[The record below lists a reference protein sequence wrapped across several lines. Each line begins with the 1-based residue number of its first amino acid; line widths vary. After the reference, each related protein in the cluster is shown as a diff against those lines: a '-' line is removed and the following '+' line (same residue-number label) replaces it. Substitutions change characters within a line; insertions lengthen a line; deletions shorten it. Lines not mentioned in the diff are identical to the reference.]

1 MFSNYINSI
10 DIGVIFINLK
20 IIRSFDK
27 ISLYLYIHDSFLDL
41 MFFNLKK
48 NRKFFQLR
56 RRLNRKF
63 LYKYKKLE
71 KKISEKKMWMM
82 PFLRRKTVLKYCRKF
97 LFLFLKNKILKTYW
111 NNFKNLLNMHLKRI
125 VSVGFNEIF
134 VMGLSKMDVNANIIS
149 EFFFIRLKQYYTI
162 WEVLRNINYLF
173 KTLMHRRKRLVKGYR
188 ITCSGRFSRK
198 QRTTYSW
205 KSFGSLALSTM
216 KSKLDYSYRTIALKY
231 SSCTIK
237 VWIRL
242 NRKKRRK
249 VDFVV

>member
-97 LFLFLKNKILKTYW
+97 LFLFLKNKILKTY
-111 NNFKNLLNMHLKRI
+111 
-125 VSVGFNEIF
+125 
-134 VMGLSKMDVNANIIS
+134 
-149 EFFFIRLKQYYTI
+149 
-162 WEVLRNINYLF
+162 
-173 KTLMHRRKRLVKGYR
+173 
-188 ITCSGRFSRK
+188 
-198 QRTTYSW
+198 
-205 KSFGSLALSTM
+205 
-216 KSKLDYSYRTIALKY
+216 
-231 SSCTIK
+231 
-237 VWIRL
+237 
-242 NRKKRRK
+242 
-249 VDFVV
+249 